1 MSIQKY
7 AENIQLSQDVVNNN
21 TYSTRNLFS
30 PVYKFSMSE
39 CYFPMPASPYP
50 VQCDRNDRRDGLH
63 FLKDLLDVS
72 HVEIPRFVLISK

>member
-21 TYSTRNLFS
+21 STTNLFS
-30 PVYKFSMSE
+30 PVYKFCISE
-39 CYFPMPASPYP
+39 CYFPVPASPYP

-72 HVEIPRFVLISK
+72 QVKIPRFVLISK